1 MKKESENKTKEEMVD
16 IIQQLRNIMNT
27 LNIKQSTL
35 AEYAEVTNS
44 QFSKIM
50 NYKVAL
56 SLRQLSNIAT
66 KLNMREIDIYTYP
79 YKYVNPESNQRQDI
93 GVKATLSIEL
103 SPDKKDQ
110 VLKLVFGENNL
121 EIFNK

>member
-1 MKKESENKTKEEMVD
+1 MKTIEENTAKMKEVD

-27 LNIKQSTL
+27 MNIKQSTL
-35 AEYAEVTNS
+35 AGYAGMTDS

-79 YKYVNPESNQRQDI
+79 HKFIDPQELQRENS
-93 GVKATLSIEL
+93 VKATLSIEL
-103 SPDKKDQ
+103 SADKKDQ

>member
-1 MKKESENKTKEEMVD
+1 MKKESENKTKVEMVD

>member
-1 MKKESENKTKEEMVD
+1 MKKESENKTKVEMVD

-35 AEYAEVTNS
+35 AEYADVTSS

-56 SLRQLSNIAT
+56 SLHQLSNIAT

>member
-1 MKKESENKTKEEMVD
+1 MVD

>member
-1 MKKESENKTKEEMVD
+1 MKTLEENTGKDNGVD
-16 IIQQLRNIMNT
+16 IIQQLRNIMND
-27 LNIKQSTL
+27 NGIKQSTM
-35 AEYAEVTNS
+35 AGYAGMTDS

-50 NYKVAL
+50 NRKVAL

-66 KLNMREIDIYTYP
+66 NLNMREIDIYTYP
-79 YKYVNPESNQRQDI
+79 HKFIDPQELQRENS
-93 GVKATLSIEL
+93 VKATLSIEL
-103 SPDKKDQ
+103 SADKKDQ

>member
-1 MKKESENKTKEEMVD
+1 MINKEKKEMEFESVD
-16 IIQQLRNIMNT
+16 VIQQLRNIMNSMD
-27 LNIKQSTL
+27 IKQSVL
-35 AEYAEVTNS
+35 AEYAETSES

-50 NYKVAL
+50 NNKVSL
-56 SLRQLSNIAT
+56 SLSQLSNIARR
-66 KLNMREIDIYTYP
+66 LGMREIDIYTYP
-79 YKYVNPESNQRQDI
+79 VKMIDPQCYKRENSI
-93 GVKATLSIEL
+93 KATLSLEL